1 VALSRALTTAPG
13 LKSPAGPGMRA
24 AVLATVLAWGAIT
37 ASSMLLPQV
46 HSGYRRSALLVAL
59 ETAAS
64 LIALLA
70 AFLVAGRL
78 RRRALLD
85 DMMLASALAV
95 LALSTL
101 LFGTLPLLVSPQ
113 ESELNLRALLACGM
127 LGALLFA
134 LAAFVPRHRLSRSVL
149 VSAGFTIIVPLVLAR
164 VLIHASTDHMR
175 LPLEVARHTVPVLR
189 PLPAQ
194 TVMAVLYGLAAIG
207 FLNRCRQ
214 LGDEFMGWLSIAAVL
229 AAASC
234 IDYVLYPVLGSGS
247 VDTSETLLLF
257 FCAAVLVGSVREI
270 WSYWHELSDTAVLE
284 ERRRIARDLHD
295 GLAQEL
301 AYLVRNLDLLG
312 EEASAETI
320 ARLRRAAE
328 RARAECRQAVHA
340 LVAPAGQTFEAA
352 LAEAAGEIAERFHVE
367 LVLDTI
373 RDVQLP
379 ETQAEAMVRIAC
391 EAVTNAAR
399 HSGASRVCL
408 SLEHEGRR
416 LRLRVSDAG
425 HGFDTSVHDGGF
437 GLISMQERARSVGGE
452 LHVSSSL
459 GRGSEVEAV
468 I

>member
-1 VALSRALTTAPG
+1 MR
-13 LKSPAGPGMRA
+13 GMRA
-24 AVLATVLAWGAIT
+24 AVLATVLASGAVT

-101 LFGTLPLLVSPQ
+101 LFGTLPLLVRPQ
-113 ESELNLRALLACGM
+113 ESELNRQALLACGV

-134 LAAFVPRHRLSRSVL
+134 LAAFVPRYRLSKPVL
-149 VSAGFTIIVPLVLAR
+149 VSAGFTLIVPLVLAW

-189 PLPAQ
+189 PLPALLAPQ

-214 LGDEFMGWLSIAAVL
+214 LGDEFRGWLSIAAVL

-234 IDYVLYPVLGSGS
+234 TDYLLYPVLGSGS
-247 VDTSETLLLF
+247 VDTSEAFLLF

-301 AYLVRNLDLLG
+301 AYLARNLDLLS

-328 RARAECRQAVHA
+328 RARAESRQAVHA
-340 LVAPAGQTFEAA
+340 LAAPAGQTFEAA

-373 RDVQLP
+373 RDVRLP

-408 SLEHEGRR
+408 SLGYEGRH

-425 HGFDTSVHDGGF
+425 RGFDTGVHRGGF
-437 GLISMQERARSVGGE
+437 GLISMDERARSVGGE
-452 LHVSSSL
+452 LRVSSSL
-459 GRGSEVEAV
+459 GHGSEVEAV